1 MTEINLDYLKHAV
14 LDVLDESIQEGY
26 DLDIILKSA
35 TLVWDDT
42 AVQVKGNDFIMV
54 FDYAFIN
61 YNFIYHKATT

>member
-42 AVQVKGNDFIMV
+42 AVQVKGNDFIMI
-54 FDYAFIN
+54 FDAISYELQD
-61 YNFIYHKATT
+61 YQGYDL